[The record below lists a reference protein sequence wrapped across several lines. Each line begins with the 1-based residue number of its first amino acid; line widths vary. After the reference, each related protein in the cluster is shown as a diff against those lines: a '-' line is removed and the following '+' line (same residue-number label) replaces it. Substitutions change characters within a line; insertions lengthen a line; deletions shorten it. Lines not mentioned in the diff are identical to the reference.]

1 MKLQQPPFRFP
12 RAFVALCLIAAAAPL
27 LSIEVPEQV
36 DLGAVDP
43 GSTLSG
49 TFRITNSQESEV
61 EVSLLS
67 SDSTL
72 ELSATEIVVPASSYR
87 DVSFELSVP
96 VRHTGELIRIVTVL
110 PEAADPSEA
119 LAVVVRGEG
128 PPPPDVTVAENAPHI
143 DIYMDVTCP
152 KCRAIVEETI
162 PQAFGETPYA
172 LRELDVLVPAN
183 MDELLERL
191 ESRDAALE
199 ELPVAF
205 VDMRGLAADPE
216 APPAILQG
224 FEGIERGVWILATT
238 GGLAGEETGGGE
250 TGGGDESRAGA
261 GGGGTAARGGV
272 AAEVSDAL
280 TVGAIIGAGLLDGI
294 NPCAF
299 STMLFLISMLAVAG
313 RTRREILIIGMV
325 YSATVFVGYVLAGFG
340 LFAGVRTLMVFPT
353 LVAIMR
359 WTLFGLLLVLA
370 ALSVRDAVLAG
381 QGRTSEMTLQLPD
394 KFKRRVHSVVRS
406 GTRSASLVGG
416 TVLLGIGVTIFEF
429 SCTGQVYVPVIMHLA
444 RTGSGSAVGL
454 LLLYNLAFILPLLIV
469 FALAY
474 AGVSMKKLGTAFADR
489 LVLVKL
495 GLAAVFIGFAVLTVV
510 V

>member
-1 MKLQQPPFRFP
+1 
-12 RAFVALCLIAAAAPL
+12 
-27 LSIEVPEQV
+27 
-36 DLGAVDP
+36 
-43 GSTLSG
+43 
-49 TFRITNSQESEV
+49 
-61 EVSLLS
+61 
-67 SDSTL
+67 
-72 ELSATEIVVPASSYR
+72 
-87 DVSFELSVP
+87 
-96 VRHTGELIRIVTVL
+96 
-110 PEAADPSEA
+110 
-119 LAVVVRGEG
+119 
-128 PPPPDVTVAENAPHI
+128 
-143 DIYMDVTCP
+143 MDVTCP

-183 MDELLERL
+183 MNELLERL
-191 ESRDAALE
+191 DSRGAALE

-205 VDMRGLAADPE
+205 VDMRGLAADPD
-216 APPAILQG
+216 APPVILQG

-238 GGLAGEETGGGE
+238 GGAG
-250 TGGGDESRAGA
+250 GA
-261 GGGGTAARGGV
+261 GGGSGGAATGAAAATDGASDRDV
-272 AAEVSDAL
+272 AAGGDAVGEVSGAL

-313 RTRREILIIGMV
+313 RTRREILIIGIV
-325 YSATVFVGYVLAGFG
+325 YSLTVFVGYVLAGFG
-340 LFAGVRTLMVFPT
+340 LFAGVRSLMVFPT

-474 AGVSMKKLGTAFADR
+474 AGVSMKKLGTAFGDR